1 MEKMK
6 PLLNFDNLSLED
18 LVNIQNSLQTAII
31 KKYQEREE
39 KALYEFKK
47 AYEKFREIPP
57 EDLMYVEVYCEGCE
71 DNIHVDLLTLLDDFF
86 GL

>member
-18 LVNIQNSLQTAII
+18 LRSIQDSLNTAII
-31 KKYQEREE
+31 KKHREREE
-39 KALYEFKK
+39 KALYEFRE
-47 AYEKFREIPP
+47 AYKKFREIAS
-57 EDLMYVEVYCEGCE
+57 EDAMYVEVYCEGCE
-71 DNIHVDLLTLLDDFF
+71 DTIDIDLVNLLDDFF